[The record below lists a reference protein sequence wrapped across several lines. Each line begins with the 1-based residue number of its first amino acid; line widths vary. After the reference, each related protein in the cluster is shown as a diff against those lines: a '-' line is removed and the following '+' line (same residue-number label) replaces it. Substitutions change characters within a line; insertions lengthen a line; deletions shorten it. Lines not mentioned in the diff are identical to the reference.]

1 MNGTFLKEKER
12 KEEFIMKKI
21 ELRVNYF
28 ATALPGEP
36 YIRYEWFGL
45 KDQRKRII
53 KYVYIEDEE

>member
-1 MNGTFLKEKER
+1 
-12 KEEFIMKKI
+12 MKKI
-21 ELRVNYF
+21 ELCVDYF

-53 KYVYIEDEE
+53 KYVYLGDEE